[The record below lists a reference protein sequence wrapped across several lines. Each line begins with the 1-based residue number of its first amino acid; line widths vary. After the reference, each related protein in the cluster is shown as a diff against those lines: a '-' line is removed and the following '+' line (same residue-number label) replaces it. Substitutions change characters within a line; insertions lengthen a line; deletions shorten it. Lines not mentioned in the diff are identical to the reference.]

1 MSFADLACNEA
12 YFHDAL
18 MIYVLA
24 VLACVAYFHSLS
36 AQPAA
41 PGDTAAFQAILA
53 TDDYGLKL
61 KVVS

>member
-1 MSFADLACNEA
+1 MK
-12 YFHDAL
+12 
-18 MIYVLA
+18 YVLA

-41 PGDTAAFQAILA
+41 PGDTEAFQAILA